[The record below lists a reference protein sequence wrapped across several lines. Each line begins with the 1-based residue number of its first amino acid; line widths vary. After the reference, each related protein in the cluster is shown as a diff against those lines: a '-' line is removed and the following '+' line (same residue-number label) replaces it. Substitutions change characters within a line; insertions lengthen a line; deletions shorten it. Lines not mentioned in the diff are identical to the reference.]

1 MRLPDQPVLPGAV
14 LAVALALATLRP
26 STCPAAPESLRNLL
40 ERTPADSLED
50 SLARLEGPGSRPPLG
65 PEATLTI
72 GALHFARG
80 EYREAA
86 TAYARAA
93 ARLDPARKAEAR
105 FWTGLSWLGLGEPTQ
120 ARAALEEVARGG
132 SARRVEAL
140 LGVAQAWELSQRPDR
155 ALEVLNTILEDDLG
169 EVGAAVLE
177 RAAAL
182 AERSKRP
189 EQARRARERLLRSY
203 PRSIEAAAAR
213 LALARAA
220 EAPGSGH
227 VAVVIGSFLGAA
239 RARSLASEARRAGFP
254 DAQVV
259 TRGEGLAAVHIV
271 RLGAYAS
278 HAEARGA
285 GEQAARALG
294 VTYQIVRSP

>member
-1 MRLPDQPVLPGAV
+1 MRFRDVPILPLLMLG
-14 LAVALALATLRP
+14 LAVTALRV
-26 STCPAAPESLRNLL
+26 STCHAAPEFLRDRL
-40 ERTPADSLED
+40 ERIPADSLAD
-50 SLARLEGPGSRPPLG
+50 SLARFEGAGWPPSVG
-65 PEATLTI
+65 AEAALTL

-80 EYREAA
+80 EYREAV
-86 TAYARAA
+86 TAYMRAA

-105 FWTGLSWLGLGEPTQ
+105 FWAGLSWLGLGEPTQ
-120 ARAALEEVARGG
+120 ARASLEEVARAG
-132 SARRVEAL
+132 STRRVEAL
-140 LGVAQAWELSQRPDR
+140 LGVAQAWELSQRPDQ
-155 ALEVLNTILEDDLG
+155 ALEVLSTILDGDLG

-182 AERSKRP
+182 AERAKRP
-189 EQARRARERLLRSY
+189 DQAHKARERLLRNY

-220 EAPGSGH
+220 EPPGSGH

-239 RARSLASEARRAGFP
+239 RARSLATEARHAGFP

-259 TRGEGLAAVHIV
+259 TRGEGLAAVYIV

-278 HAEARGA
+278 HAEARSA

-294 VTYQIVRSP
+294 VSYQIVRSP